1 MGNLLKNRIL
11 FMDTALMAGKKCP
24 DIVRSGKFSDRT
36 KVMLDV
42 SR

>member
-1 MGNLLKNRIL
+1 MGILLKNRIL
-11 FMDTALMAGKKCP
+11 FMDAALMGGKKCP
-24 DIVRSGKFSDRT
+24 DIVRTDKFSDRT